1 MTNLNK
7 QNIVDNVNYLMNLTS
22 NKKNQYTIEDLKD
35 KNTIQS
41 ISLIL
46 QSYKFLALSTSPVI
60 EFSKNLKVINRTLY
74 QLNEIYQHEN

>member
-7 QNIVDNVNYLMNLTS
+7 QNIVDNVNYLLNLTS
-22 NKKNQYTIEDLKD
+22 NKKSQYTIEDLKD

-46 QSYKFLALSTSPVI
+46 QSYKFLALSTSTVI
-60 EFSKNLKVINRTLY
+60 EFYKNLKVINRTLY
-74 QLNEIYQHEN
+74 QLNEIYQLER